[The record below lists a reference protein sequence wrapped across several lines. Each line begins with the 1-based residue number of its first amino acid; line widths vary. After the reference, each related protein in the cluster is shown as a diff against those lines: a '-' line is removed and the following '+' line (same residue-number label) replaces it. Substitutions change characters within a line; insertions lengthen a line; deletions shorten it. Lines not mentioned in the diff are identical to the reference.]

1 MKLVFGI
8 LEWTV
13 AILAIAGTIALF
25 SWLAIMIFRKD
36 TRDDSTRN
44 RH

>member
-1 MKLVFGI
+1 MKLIFPI
-8 LEWTV
+8 LAWTV

-25 SWLAIMIFRKD
+25 GWLAVMIFRKD